1 MIDYIKGTVQHI
13 SSEYM
18 VIENNGIGYQII
30 CPNPF
35 AYQQHMGQE
44 MVIYTYQYVREDII
58 ALYGFKSR
66 EERALFI
73 HLLSVSGIGPK
84 GGLAILASGQPE
96 NVIQAIEDEN
106 EQYLIKFPGI
116 GKKTARQIILD
127 LKGKFKD
134 QFGLFAPVME
144 DSLGSNGA
152 LEEALEALKALGYS
166 EREIKRIVP
175 KLENKNLT
183 AEKYIK
189 EALGLMLKS

>member
-1 MIDYIKGTVQHI
+1 MIDYITGTVQHI
-13 SSEYM
+13 SSEYI
-18 VIENNGIGYQII
+18 VIENNGIGYQIL

-35 AYQQHMGQE
+35 VYQNHIGQQIT
-44 MVIYTYQYVREDII
+44 IYTYQYVREDII

-66 EERALFI
+66 EERTLFI

-96 NVIQAIEDEN
+96 NVIQAIEEEN

-134 QFGLFAPVME
+134 YFGLLAPIE
-144 DSLGSNGA
+144 DNAVGPNAA

-166 EREIKRIVP
+166 EREIKKVLP
-175 KLENKNLT
+175 KLESKDLT
-183 AEKYIK
+183 AEAYIK
-189 EALGLMLKS
+189 EALRLMLKS